1 MSIAASNTSMRVPAG
16 FRNLLEGLAREVLRE
31 QPTNVVAFA
40 AQHFQK
46 LLEQREAGGT
56 DPVAWGAMLED
67 DRLTWP
73 PSKVE
78 AKDMEGERGAPGG
91 AGSTHSSGSLP
102 PSPPKAWQ
110 GCRADRLARRKAH
123 YVGKRLRSTCHLRR
137 ESCREA
143 RSCRSP
149 SPAAGRP
156 PPSAMDC
163 CNEGACTKLDEDILD
178 IPLDDPDANA
188 AAAKIQASFRGHMTR
203 KKIKGGEIDRKT
215 KDAECANSTRG
226 GDLRNGD

>member
-1 MSIAASNTSMRVPAG
+1 MSIAAANTSMRVPAG

-31 QPTNVVAFA
+31 QPTDVVAFA
-40 AQHFQK
+40 AQYFQK
-46 LLEQREAGGT
+46 LLESREAGGI

-73 PSKVE
+73 PSEGLKE
-78 AKDMEGERGAPGG
+78 AKDTEGSPCQSQHLGVVWGGSRVCREHRGQAAPLNLPPAPGEPPGKRDPAGAPR
-91 AGSTHSSGSLP
+91 P
-102 PSPPKAWQ
+102 P
-110 GCRADRLARRKAH
+110 LAAH
-123 YVGKRLRSTCHLRR
+123 
-137 ESCREA
+137 
-143 RSCRSP
+143 
-149 SPAAGRP
+149 

>member
-1 MSIAASNTSMRVPAG
+1 MSIASSNTSMRVPAG

-46 LLEQREAGGT
+46 LLEQREAGGI

-67 DRLTWP
+67 DCLTWP
-73 PSKVE
+73 PS
-78 AKDMEGERGAPGG
+78 
-91 AGSTHSSGSLP
+91 
-102 PSPPKAWQ
+102 Q
-110 GCRADRLARRKAH
+110 
-123 YVGKRLRSTCHLRR
+123 
-137 ESCREA
+137 
-143 RSCRSP
+143 
-149 SPAAGRP
+149 
-156 PPSAMDC
+156 
-163 CNEGACTKLDEDILD
+163 EGACTKLDEDILD